1 MAHRPGGKK
10 GGAGDK
16 RSDYWEAIRKE
27 DGAFDT
33 DCLGVA
39 IAALLALPHAF
50 CINAD
55 AIRCIYVLQ
64 TNPIFTFYLVAVKVL
79 RWCVLY
85 SGLEVGTMRNDDTDL
100 TGIMTAAI
108 NGKDKALLVILD
120 GLRSKRE
127 LKEAIDIR
135 IDEEKGMTSLMAAAA
150 KGNVDCVS
158 HLMYYGA
165 SLTAKSAEGM
175 TARDYAV
182 KAKKTEVVEAID
194 DELGVGADAGAAEA
208 EVDADG
214 LTSTQRSKLKKKAMQ
229 EAAAALLASVAH
241 TGEEGG
247 AAGGAG
253 GPSVSRA
260 ATGGSA
266 LSAGGA
272 SVGSAGG
279 AAAAGGVDAY
289 GLPPLPTPAPAPV
302 WDELKTAIA
311 EKRRELT
318 VTRAAPA
325 AALGEEGSASPAGAA
340 AGGAGAPSAAAA
352 DDSAA
357 SAAPSGASTPAADG
371 SSSSSALIDPALWH
385 ATQLNRLELHIA
397 GLGPLPPSIG
407 YLHGLT
413 TLVLSKSGI
422 SALPASMA
430 ALKDLKFL
438 DVSHNALSDLSPIS
452 GLTKLELLDAR
463 SNAIADVAPLAPLT
477 GLTALFLDDNA
488 IADVSALNYG
498 SLARLGTLS
507 LSHNASLTALP
518 EDIGKLPLLAVL
530 NVASCGLTALPA
542 GLAGLPEK
550 KIREM
555 ILMPNPYADKKV
567 LKILGSDRPEKIVS
581 ELFKHL
587 DGGKG
592 GKGGKKR

>member
-1 MAHRPGGKK
+1 
-10 GGAGDK
+10 
-16 RSDYWEAIRKE
+16 
-27 DGAFDT
+27 
-33 DCLGVA
+33 
-39 IAALLALPHAF
+39 
-50 CINAD
+50 
-55 AIRCIYVLQ
+55 
-64 TNPIFTFYLVAVKVL
+64 
-79 RWCVLY
+79 
-85 SGLEVGTMRNDDTDL
+85 MRNDDTDL

-108 NGKDKALLVILD
+108 NAKDKALLVILD

-150 KGNVDCVS
+150 KGNVDCVG

-182 KAKKTEVVEAID
+182 KAKKAEVVEAID
-194 DELGVGADAGAAEA
+194 DELGVGADTGAAEA
-208 EVDADG
+208 EVNADG

-241 TGEEGG
+241 AGGAEEGG

-253 GPSVSRA
+253 GPSVGSRA

-266 LSAGGA
+266 VSAGGA
-272 SVGSAGG
+272 SVGSAAGGGG
-279 AAAAGGVDAY
+279 AAAAGAVDAY
-289 GLPPLPTPAPAPV
+289 GLPPLPKAAPAPV
-302 WDELKTAIA
+302 WEELKTAIA

-325 AALGEEGSASPAGAA
+325 AAVGEEGSAAPADAAAAAA
-340 AGGAGAPSAAAA
+340 AGGAGAPAADAEDIAAAA
-352 DDSAA
+352 A
-357 SAAPSGASTPAADG
+357 SSGASTPAAAAADG
-371 SSSSSALIDPALWH
+371 SSTAVIDPALWH

-397 GLGPLPPSIG
+397 GLGPLSPSIG

-422 SALPASMA
+422 SALPSSMA

-438 DVSHNALSDLSPIS
+438 DVSHNAIADLSPIS
-452 GLTKLELLDAR
+452 SLTKLELLDAR
-463 SNAIADVAPLAPLT
+463 SNAIGDVAPLAPLT

-488 IADVSALNYG
+488 IADVSALNYA

-518 EDIGKLPLLAVL
+518 EDIGKLALLAVL

-587 DGGKG
+587 EGGKG

>member
-1 MAHRPGGKK
+1 
-10 GGAGDK
+10 
-16 RSDYWEAIRKE
+16 
-27 DGAFDT
+27 
-33 DCLGVA
+33 
-39 IAALLALPHAF
+39 
-50 CINAD
+50 
-55 AIRCIYVLQ
+55 
-64 TNPIFTFYLVAVKVL
+64 
-79 RWCVLY
+79 
-85 SGLEVGTMRNDDTDL
+85 MRNDDTDL

-150 KGNVDCVS
+150 KGNVECVS

-165 SLTAKSAEGM
+165 SLNAKSAEGM

-182 KAKKTEVVEAID
+182 KAKKAEVVEAID
-194 DELGVGADAGAAEA
+194 DELGVGADTGAAVA

-241 TGEEGG
+241 AAGAGEDGG
-247 AAGGAG
+247 AAAGGAG
-253 GPSVSRA
+253 GPSSRA

-266 LSAGGA
+266 LSAGA
-272 SVGSAGG
+272 SVGSG
-279 AAAAGGVDAY
+279 AAAAGGAAAVDAF
-289 GLPPLPTPAPAPV
+289 GLPPLPSPAPAPV
-302 WDELKTAIA
+302 WDELKTALA

-318 VTRAAPA
+318 VTRAAAA
-325 AALGEEGSASPAGAA
+325 AALGEEGAAAPA
-340 AGGAGAPSAAAA
+340 AGGAGAPSAAEDAA
-352 DDSAA
+352 AAA
-357 SAAPSGASTPAADG
+357 SSGATTPAAGADG
-371 SSSSSALIDPALWH
+371 SSSALIDPALWH

-397 GLGPLPPSIG
+397 GMGALSPSIG
-407 YLHGLT
+407 YLSGLM

-422 SALPASMA
+422 TSLPSSMA
-430 ALKDLKFL
+430 ALKELKFL
-438 DVSHNALSDLSPIS
+438 DVSHNALADLSPIS

-477 GLTALFLDDNA
+477 GLTALFLDDNV
-488 IADVSALNYG
+488 ISDVSPLNYAG
-498 SLARLGTLS
+498 LARLGTLS

-518 EDIGKLPLLAVL
+518 EDIGKLSLLAVL
-530 NVASCGLTALPA
+530 NVASCGLTALPG

-555 ILMPNPYADKKV
+555 ILMPNPYADKKI

-592 GKGGKKR
+592 KGGKKR